1 VVASARAV
9 ERLVGSDELQA
20 AIRDIP
26 DLTAQFGRTL
36 TEVGSLTARLGESID
51 PSQSR
56 LEVTI
61 DEASLTFQAT
71 RDAIADARGAFTTDT
86 GVGYDL
92 AQALIGLREAAD
104 ALRTLAISLER
115 NPDML
120 LRGPGP
126 PQR

>member
-1 VVASARAV
+1 M
-9 ERLVGSDELQA
+9 
-20 AIRDIP
+20 
-26 DLTAQFGRTL
+26 
-36 TEVGSLTARLGESID
+36 
-51 PSQSR
+51 
-56 LEVTI
+56 EVTI
-61 DEASLTFQAT
+61 EEAASTFQAA
-71 RDAIADARGAFTTDT
+71 RQAIEDARGAFTTDT